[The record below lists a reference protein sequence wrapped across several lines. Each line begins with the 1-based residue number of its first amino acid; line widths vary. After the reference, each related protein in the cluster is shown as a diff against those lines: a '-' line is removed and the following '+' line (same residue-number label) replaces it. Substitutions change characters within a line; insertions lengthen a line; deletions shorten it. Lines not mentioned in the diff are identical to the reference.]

1 MRRRTNLGFML
12 ALTLVLATPGMTVSC
27 FAATDAALSGVV
39 RDSHGV
45 PQMGALVQLF
55 TADATAVATAFTD
68 NRGRYLIHAVIPGRY
83 QLRASAA
90 FFMPASRPNVR
101 LQAGA
106 QTIINLTMSTLYEAE
121 NWLPAQKRR
130 ADEPVDD
137 WKWTLRSSA
146 NRPLLRIVADEN
158 DDGTVL
164 VSSSAETSHRAKT
177 HAAVSVTSGDG
188 GLGQGGVHQVLVL
201 DRVIENGDG
210 AVLRADV
217 AGSRAPFPVQ
227 PSAELTAGYE
237 RRSPFGGNTRLVAS
251 YQTHPELTDGAAT
264 GGAQVMRLASTQEFK
279 FGDTFVIDAGSLM
292 QAERLQSTRLSTEPF
307 FRMTVRPM
315 SGVLVEYRYA
325 TGRELQSSED
335 LDRLK
340 PGLRVLTDGNGRP
353 LSSKGSH
360 HEVSVSRK
368 LGNRVVQ
375 VAAYTDH
382 LDNVAIN
389 GSGTFDS
396 KDLAL
401 AAILAD
407 PTTARFALTSADY
420 SGRGVSVSMVQPITP
435 SLSAWFGYD
444 LGTALTST
452 MNEDTMIA
460 AAAKE
465 MVAHNSYAASASLRG
480 KILRTGT
487 TVRAEY
493 RWQPMHTLTQVNAF
507 NVSDQNAYLGLYVR
521 QRLWCG
527 RWLPDGID
535 AVIDATNL
543 LAQGY
548 QPVVSGDGHVLY
560 LAQAPRAIQGG
571 FAFNF

>member
-1 MRRRTNLGFML
+1 ML

>member
-1 MRRRTNLGFML
+1 
-12 ALTLVLATPGMTVSC
+12 MTVSC